1 MLETGSIAQ
10 GQIRL
15 DDRDIRILAILQR
28 EGRITKAALAER
40 VHLTPTPCWERL
52 KRLEEAG
59 VIEGYGAQI
68 SLRALG
74 PRLTV
79 FVEVFL
85 ESHDSEAATHFE
97 TAMADF
103 SNIVGCWG
111 VGGGFDYLLKVVSRD
126 LEDYR
131 NVMDAVL
138 EAHIGVTRYNTYVV
152 TTPVKD
158 VPVPVELLAGALT

>member
-1 MLETGSIAQ
+1 RRRSVRRPSSKQCANLVKRRAAAQPCGWTAAAPATTLATLPMLETGCIAQ

-103 SNIVGCWG
+103 SNIVGCWA
-111 VGGGFDYLLKVVSRD
+111 VGGGFDYLLKVV
-126 LEDYR
+126 
-131 NVMDAVL
+131 
-138 EAHIGVTRYNTYVV
+138 
-152 TTPVKD
+152 
-158 VPVPVELLAGALT
+158 